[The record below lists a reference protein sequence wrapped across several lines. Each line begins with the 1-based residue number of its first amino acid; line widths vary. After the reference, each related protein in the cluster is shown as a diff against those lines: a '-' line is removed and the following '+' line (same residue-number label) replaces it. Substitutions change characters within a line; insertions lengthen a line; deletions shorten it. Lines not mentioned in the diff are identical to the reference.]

1 MGLIDVPTTHAQR
14 SSKRWRQYEWAL
26 CEGDMVTNHDGDE
39 VVMVFSPATNE
50 QHQHNE
56 ANNPAHQSSNE
67 QSDAPEAIIR
77 RENQVIRLLRVLTA
91 LFLLLAAAATVTFI
105 YLYLSRNQMDR
116 FQSEYTALSSTLA
129 SSLFL
134 DMRLN
139 FWIARTLSK
148 TVSLAMVM
156 SNQPVTNFTIPA
168 SLWDGVTEEARW
180 VGDHIVVSWIPF
192 LYTDE
197 ERLAFEEH
205 VRSFS
210 GDEQPVNS
218 TDKSPCYICGD
229 PTSVVQDPSTPV
241 ELTGLT
247 FTCGDVYESGIDG
260 AIPPDLCQTA
270 KEVLEPICP
279 CVNASQN
286 ENQTQN
292 GALNNGAHWNPNDG
306 LYTYGDGVYP
316 IHQDFG
322 QAPYAPMYA
331 ISARGNRHGPSLYNA
346 ISDPVR
352 RQALTAVMFNGKPA
366 MTEMRLR
373 DAAYYR
379 YKPDFMS
386 EQSSDLYYPVFS
398 SEPESRRVIGA
409 VGLEFLWN
417 NFTTGAVPAY
427 SNLVSLVIENTC
439 GQAHTYAIDTVANR
453 LLLLGT
459 SDLHDRKFDA
469 MAQNTSFE
477 EYDTILRTSGSLL
490 EQADY
495 CSYRFV
501 VYPTQALADKY
512 LSTGTGDP
520 ALFAA
525 LAGLIFV
532 FTTLVFV
539 FYDTMV
545 RRRQAKVMASAKRSN
560 DIVSSLFPE
569 NVRGRLYER
578 AATLDMPSSFAGDEC
593 ESRYLSSSSST
604 ATVKSNSIFG
614 SDPIADLFP
623 HTTIM
628 FLDIAGF
635 TAWSSERDP
644 SQVFVLLESL
654 YHAFDCVAR
663 QLGVFKVETIGD
675 CYVAVA
681 GLPKPRRD
689 HAVGKPNILPCST
702 ANVEA
707 C

>member
-1 MGLIDVPTTHAQR
+1 MGLIDVQRTTMQRTQTLKEVKAIHAD
-14 SSKRWRQYEWAL
+14 EMA
-26 CEGDMVTNHDGDE
+26 TNHASDE
-39 VVMVFSPATNE
+39 VVMVFSPAVSNE

-56 ANNPAHQSSNE
+56 ANDPNQSHNE

-77 RENQVIRLLRVLTA
+77 RENQVIRLLRILTA

-197 ERLAFEEH
+197 ERLAFEDH
-205 VRSFS
+205 ARSSS
-210 GDEQPVNS
+210 GYERPVNS
-218 TDKSPCYICGD
+218 TKSPCYICGD

-286 ENQTQN
+286 ENQTHN
-292 GALNNGAHWNPNDG
+292 GVLNNGAHWNPNDG

-322 QAPYAPMYA
+322 QAPYTPMYA

-427 SNLVSLVIENTC
+427 SDLVSLVIENTC

-501 VYPTQALADKY
+501 VYPTQALEEKY
-512 LSTGTGDP
+512 LSTGDP
-520 ALFAA
+520 ALFAS
-525 LAGLIFV
+525 LSGLSFL
-532 FTTLVFV
+532 FTSLVLV
-539 FYDTMV
+539 VYDIAV
-545 RRRQAKVMASAKRSN
+545 RRRQAKIMASAKRSN

-578 AATLDMPSSFAGDEC
+578 AATLDMPASFAGDEC
-593 ESRYLSSSSST
+593 ESRYLCASSSPASI
-604 ATVKSNSIFG
+604 KSNSIFG

-689 HAVGKPNILPCST
+689 HAVGKPTILPRST
-702 ANVEA
+702 ANVDA